1 MRHLFQHIKEFPTDD
16 MPFPDRGRRPD
27 YRSSGPKRLMPQ
39 LQIKVPSLRR
49 WGKKMAVVVDKA
61 FYRHAG
67 RMDTVSDLSNSDIAW
82 FLVDFDESSE
92 PATIVLS
99 FPELQTL
106 ERAVEGLTGG
116 IPVTLSEFET
126 KIIEKINAPPK
137 KKRKPKFSA
146 PGPLQISPDQ

>member
-1 MRHLFQHIKEFPTDD
+1 
-16 MPFPDRGRRPD
+16 
-27 YRSSGPKRLMPQ
+27 
-39 LQIKVPSLRR
+39 
-49 WGKKMAVVVDKA
+49 MAVVVDKA